1 MGFCHSGPDCKDPG
15 RTPRGSMDCVGTFH
29 SLGGRAHRAG
39 QKVPR
44 SWRTQTP
51 PDPRQHPQPRS
62 EPWCLFVRGDLSR
75 RLVSLALTLA
85 LGPGTDREP
94 DPRRGPEA
102 GEPGLASSPL
112 PARSCPSG
120 GCTAVQAPGLS
131 SLQNS
136 ASLGLLLPA
145 FSRPLEERC

>member
-1 MGFCHSGPDCKDPG
+1 
-15 RTPRGSMDCVGTFH
+15 MDCVGTFH
-29 SLGGRAHRAG
+29 SLGGRPHRAG

-44 SWRTQTP
+44 SWRTQSPPHTLASTP
-51 PDPRQHPQPRS
+51 SPAQSPS
-62 EPWCLFVRGDLSR
+62 ASLFEAIFHGAPVCARH
-75 RLVSLALTLA
+75 LASLTLTLT

-94 DPRRGPEA
+94 DPRRGPET

-145 FSRPLEERC
+145 FSRPLEERCWLTSKEFLF